1 MTVPKKLSITSLYE
15 FTGHHLL
22 WLTAWVSSVT
32 LMHQYTDWEI
42 NAFPWFP
49 LPLIG
54 TAVAFYVGFKNN
66 QSYERLWE
74 ARKLWGEIA
83 IASRMLVTMV
93 LNYKSGEPGSSERS
107 DDRRQIVLR
116 HIAYLYQLRQ
126 QMLEPPEWDHV
137 SLEGFWGKGYTS
149 HRRDK
154 LNKRFQQELDSIA
167 IEQYLLT
174 EECLMLK
181 DYKNKALQLLNL
193 QTQVIQQLFES
204 KSINMVQQMEFQSS
218 IRSFNES
225 QGRMERIKQ
234 SPFPRKYATFSFIFV
249 CVFIFMLPFG
259 IVGELSK
266 LGSVG
271 VWFSIPV
278 GVIIGWIF
286 VAMEMIGDYSEN
298 PFDGLHTDVPML
310 YICREIEIDL
320 LQALGISDIPDP
332 IKPKAHVLI

>member
-1 MTVPKKLSITSLYE
+1 MPPLRKFSISSLYE

-32 LMHQYTDWEI
+32 LMHQFTDWEI

-83 IASRMLVTMV
+83 IASRMLATMV
-93 LNYKSGEPGSSERS
+93 LNFKSGEPGVSDYS
-107 DDRRQIVLR
+107 DDRRQIILR

-126 QMLEPPEWDHV
+126 YLLEPPEWDHL
-137 SLEGFWGKGYTS
+137 SLEGFWGKGYIS

-154 LNKRFQQELDSIA
+154 LNKRFQQELDSIDS
-167 IEQYLLT
+167 EKYLSA
-174 EECLMLK
+174 EECSMLK
-181 DYKNKALQLLNL
+181 GYQNKALQLLNV
-193 QTQVIQQLFES
+193 QTRVIQELYES
-204 KSINMVQQMEFQSS
+204 KSINMLQQMEFQGN
-218 IRSFNES
+218 IKSFNES

-259 IVGELSK
+259 IVGELSH
-266 LGSVG
+266 LGSPG
-271 VWFSIPV
+271 IWFSIPV

-320 LQALGISDIPDP
+320 LRTLGATEIPAR